1 MLGNRFGNVGEVGM
15 EIAVKICSARDD
27 GNGKAPC
34 NHSISAAR
42 SLLAAVQEKARPV
55 LITTG

>member
-15 EIAVKICSARDD
+15 EIAMHICSARDD

-34 NHSISAAR
+34 NHSISG
-42 SLLAAVQEKARPV
+42 SSV
-55 LITTG
+55 LIGGGTGGGSASLIVA